1 MGMPGFVFNPAVD
14 TPEHAS
20 MLRDARRSSNDLQF
34 TLTSVPTGAYNVY
47 VWTFEPNGPLSL
59 ILSLEQN
66 VASNFTTGAAGS
78 WLRPDR
84 SRLTSTTAMPRYD
97 CRPLSRTAALC

>member
-1 MGMPGFVFNPAVD
+1 MC
-14 TPEHAS
+14 
-20 MLRDARRSSNDLQF
+20 
-34 TLTSVPTGAYNVY
+34 PTGAYNVY

-78 WLRPDR
+78 WLRLGPFPINVDDGNAQI
-84 SRLTSTTAMPRYD
+84 RLQTTVPNSGALLSGVELWQNTA
-97 CRPLSRTAALC
+97 PLPTPTGTFYRAINGAGPQ

>member
-1 MGMPGFVFNPAVD
+1 MGIPGFVFNPAVD

-47 VWTFEPNGPLSL
+47 VWTFEPNGPSSL

-78 WLRPDR
+78 WLRLGPFPINVDDGNAQI
-84 SRLTSTTAMPRYD
+84 RLQTTV
-97 CRPLSRTAALC
+97 RTAALC